1 MPLAQGIRSVKVPRY
16 KQPSRSVEASPTLL
30 AHVTHCTEFQMQHID
45 DKARALPPAELQA
58 RMLRVSRLA
67 TIGEMAAGIA
77 HELNQPLTAIANYAQ
92 ACERLL
98 ARPAADLE
106 VCRQAMREIT
116 VQAVRAS
123 EIMRRLQSL
132 ARSQEMNRTSIDM
145 DSLVNPV
152 MGLVHGDARAHG
164 VSCSLA
170 IAPDL
175 PTVTVDPVQMQHVIL
190 NLVRNGI
197 EALGST
203 TGPRELVIGVAR
215 AGAAEIEIAVTDTG
229 PGLEKAAV
237 ERVFD
242 PFFSTKENA
251 TGLGLPISNTIAKAH
266 GGSLGYRPN
275 TPRGAVFFVR
285 LPHDPIPA

>member
-1 MPLAQGIRSVKVPRY
+1 
-16 KQPSRSVEASPTLL
+16 
-30 AHVTHCTEFQMQHID
+30 MQHID
-45 DKARALPPAELQA
+45 ETARALAPGNLQA
-58 RMLRVSRLA
+58 RMLHVSRLA

-106 VCRQAMREIT
+106 DCRQALREIT
-116 VQAVRAS
+116 TQAVRAS

-132 ARSQEMNRTSIDM
+132 ARTQGMDRISTDL
-145 DSLVNPV
+145 DSLIRPII
-152 MGLVHGDARAHG
+152 GLAHSDARAHG
-164 VSCSLA
+164 VSCSLQL
-170 IAPDL
+170 APEL
-175 PTVTVDPVQMQHVIL
+175 PNVTVDTVQIQHVIL

-197 EALGST
+197 EALDST
-203 TGPRELVIGVAR
+203 TGRRDVVIGAAR
-215 AGAAEIEIAVTDTG
+215 AGAGEVEISVSDNG
-229 PGLEKAAV
+229 PGLDQASA

-242 PFFSTKENA
+242 PFFSTRENA

-275 TPRGAVFFVR
+275 SPNGAVFFVR